1 MKSCRKRQ
9 VICEHRL
16 YIPDL
21 LTTITYRITIPQ
33 NSPKIIKITHF
44 YTIEF
49 QSYPPPPEFFKSYRR
64 IFVLWVVFPS
74 SGQDK
79 YTKIFRAAIKPG
91 KFEIATMDTIN
102 DVLTT
107 KRFFFPDPVVPL
119 SYGNLFLKLTVF
131 GAVSCWECSHFY
143 HVQMNW

>member
-21 LTTITYRITIPQ
+21 LTAIRHRITIPQ
-33 NSPKIIKITHF
+33 NSPKIVKITHF

-49 QSYPPPPEFFKSYRR
+49 HPYPPPPQLYASYRR
-64 IFVLWVVFPS
+64 IFALGVVFPS
-74 SGQDK
+74 IRQDK
-79 YTKIFRAAIKPG
+79 YTKILRAAIKH
-91 KFEIATMDTIN
+91 KQVFFFLNEIATIDTNN

-107 KRFFFPDPVVPL
+107 RFFPDLVVPL
-119 SYGNLFLKLTVF
+119 SHSNLFLKLTVF
-131 GAVSCWECSHFY
+131 SAFSC
-143 HVQMNW
+143 